1 MRALRGPLPVLLIL
15 ASALSCRGPALA
27 PGFAAGGLA
36 VMTFNIRMNT
46 AADGP
51 NAWPL
56 RRDMAA
62 STILFHQ
69 ASLVGLQE
77 ALRDQIADLEARL
90 PGYGWV
96 GAGRDDGKDG
106 GEFSALFFDK
116 ARLRLLESDTF
127 WLSATP
133 RIPGSRGWDAACN
146 RVVTW
151 AKLEDRIT
159 GRTFHAFNTHFD
171 HRGPTARRESAHL
184 LRREIARIAGRG
196 PAVVTG
202 DFNCTADEEP
212 YRILVARGEA
222 GEGLRDARTV
232 SALPPYGGTRSF
244 NGFKAGPGPASIID
258 HIFVSGPVA
267 VTRIGV
273 IADKW
278 DGRFVSDHEP
288 VLAEIVIGGAAA
300 KGR

>member
-1 MRALRGPLPVLLIL
+1 MRALRGPLPALLVLIF
-15 ASALSCRGPALA
+15 SLSCRGPALA
-27 PGFAAGGLA
+27 PGSAAGGLA

-46 AADGP
+46 PADGP

-62 STILFHQ
+62 STILFHK
-69 ASLVGLQE
+69 AALVGLQE

-106 GEFSALFFDK
+106 GEFNALFFDQ

-127 WLSATP
+127 WLSETP
-133 RIPGSRGWDAACN
+133 RVPGSRGWDAACN

-151 AKLEDRIT
+151 AKLQDRAT
-159 GRTFHAFNTHFD
+159 GRAFHAFNTHFD
-171 HRGPTARRESAHL
+171 HMGQTARRESARL

-202 DFNCTADEEP
+202 DFNGTADGEP
-212 YRILVARGEA
+212 YRILIADGEP
-222 GEGLRDARTV
+222 GPGLRDARAV

-244 NGFKAGPGPASIID
+244 NGFKAALGPASIID
-258 HIFVSGPVA
+258 HIFVAGPVA
-267 VTRIGV
+267 VTRVGI

-288 VLAEIVIGGAAA
+288 VLAEIVIGAAA
-300 KGR
+300 SGGR